1 MRIRYALLAAVF
13 AATPM
18 LTSPATAIG
27 GVVQPGDQIW
37 TEVGGCTLN
46 FLFDG
51 VGANAG
57 KIYFAT
63 AAHCVENIG
72 EDVENA
78 SGLVFGDVAYIGDAD
93 DTAWDFAFIQV
104 RTGVAV
110 SPAMKGW
117 PQYPTGYTTA
127 GTTAQG
133 DQIQQSGYGTA
144 FSFTRPTQEQRKGI
158 LTSDTSSI
166 WRFAG
171 AMDFGDSGGPLVQ
184 IRTGRALGIESRVC
198 INICTDEGPTIE
210 GVLAKTATAFPVQ
223 LRTV

>member
-18 LTSPATAIG
+18 LTSPASAAG

-37 TEVGGCTLN
+37 TAVGGCTLN

-51 VGANAG
+51 VGVNAG
-57 KIYFAT
+57 KVYFAT
-63 AAHCVENIG
+63 AAHCVEKIG

-78 SGLVFGDVAYIGDAD
+78 SGLVFGDVAYIGNAD
-93 DTAWDFAFIQV
+93 VTAWDFAFIQV
-104 RTGVAV
+104 RSGIAV

-127 GTTAQG
+127 VETAQG
-133 DQIQQSGYGTA
+133 DQIQQSGFGTA
-144 FSFTRPTQEQRKGI
+144 YSFTKPTQEQRKGI
-158 LTSDTSSI
+158 LTSDTNQI

-171 AMDFGDSGGPLVQ
+171 GMDFGDSGGPLAH
-184 IRTGRALGIESRVC
+184 IKTGKALGIESRVC
-198 INICTDEGPTIE
+198 INVCTDEGPTIE
-210 GVLAKTATAFPVQ
+210 GVLAKIATTFPVQ
-223 LRTV
+223 IRTV